1 MGEQTYLLKPPPP
14 VRAYG
19 IAAVASLVGAM
30 FLVFSLTN
38 SWHPIVTVL
47 AGVVLLL
54 GIGLLVVAM
63 LATQRNTVRVI
74 LDDDGYRVEGS
85 MQSRDGE
92 WRDVSK
98 VTQSIAGGHIT
109 IYHGDARRTHLL
121 FPGGGDAE
129 VIRIVLD
136 DVTARIVAAKRRV

>member
-19 IAAVASLVGAM
+19 IAAVASLLGAM

-38 SWHPIVTVL
+38 GWHAFFTVL
-47 AGVVLLL
+47 AGIILLL

-63 LATQRNTVRVI
+63 IATQRNTVRVV
-74 LDDDGYRVEGS
+74 LDDDGYRIEGTV
-85 MQSRDGE
+85 QSHDGR

-109 IYHGDARRTHLL
+109 IYHGNVRRTHLL

-129 VIRIVLD
+129 VIKIVLD
-136 DVTARIVAAKRRV
+136 DITARIVAAKRRV